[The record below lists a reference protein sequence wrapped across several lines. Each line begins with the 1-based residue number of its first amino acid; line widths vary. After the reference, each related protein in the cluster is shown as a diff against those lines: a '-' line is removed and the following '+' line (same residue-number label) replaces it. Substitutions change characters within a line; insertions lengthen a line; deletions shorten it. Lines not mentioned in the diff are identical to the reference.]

1 MSGIMFGDT
10 FIPTSSAQN
19 LTILGEFDSISFY
32 SSPTDYINSLR
43 KLLCILV
50 DSDYYSEISKI
61 ATALE
66 QASKFYTDVFCYCV
80 EQCKSDPDNAEINML
95 LLLKEFANCAKFPEI
110 SRDC

>member
-43 KLLCILV
+43 KLLCILI

-66 QASKFYTDVFCYCV
+66 HASKFYTDVFCYCV
-80 EQCKSDPDNAEINML
+80 EQCKSDPDNAGINML
-95 LLLKEFANCAKFPEI
+95 LLLEEFDNYTKFPEI
-110 SRDC
+110 SGE